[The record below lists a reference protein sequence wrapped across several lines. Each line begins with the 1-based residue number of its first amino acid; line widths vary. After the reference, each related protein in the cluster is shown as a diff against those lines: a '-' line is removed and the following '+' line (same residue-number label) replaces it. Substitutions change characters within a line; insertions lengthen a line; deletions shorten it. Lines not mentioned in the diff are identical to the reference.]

1 MTLHRYTPYYK
12 PLTMLGVPIVVG
24 QLGTIVLAFA
34 DTLMIGHHATSELA
48 AAAFV
53 NNIINLVIIFALGFS
68 YAVTPTVGTLYGQEK
83 TQRIGEMVRN
93 AICANLL
100 LAALIVGVMGGFYLS
115 IDHLGQPAE
124 LLPLIKP
131 YYLVLLASL
140 PFVCL
145 FNVFKQFADGITDTA
160 LSMWV
165 LIGGNILNIFG
176 NWVLIYGNL
185 GAPRLEVQGAAIA
198 TIIARLTEM
207 TMFLIFIAVKRPPF
221 SATPKELVSVDFPL
235 FFRMLKKGSMV
246 LGSEMLWVIS
256 ETVTTAL
263 YNGRGGADVVSGM
276 AASFA
281 IANLFFV
288 AFSGITTA
296 TGVILGSTLG
306 SGELDK
312 ARQEKRWLMTAGVVF
327 GFFMI
332 FVGLLTVPLIPVVFG
347 HLSASAQSITRRMIV
362 LMSLF
367 MPPWVYI
374 NVQLAVSRAG
384 GDTAMGL
391 WVDATTTLLMIIPGI
406 FLVARYTTIGPVAMY
421 GMVKAV
427 DFVKIT
433 IAHFMLK
440 RERWVRNLT
449 DIVQPVK
456 TTE

>member
-115 IDHLGQPAE
+115 IDHLGQPTE

-176 NWVLIYGNL
+176 NWVLIYGQL
-185 GAPRLEVQGAAIA
+185 GAPELGLTGAG
-198 TIIARLTEM
+198 L
-207 TMFLIFIAVKRPPF
+207 
-221 SATPKELVSVDFPL
+221 
-235 FFRMLKKGSMV
+235 
-246 LGSEMLWVIS
+246 
-256 ETVTTAL
+256 
-263 YNGRGGADVVSGM
+263 
-276 AASFA
+276 
-281 IANLFFV
+281 
-288 AFSGITTA
+288 
-296 TGVILGSTLG
+296 STLA
-306 SGELDK
+306 SRVVM
-312 ARQEKRWLMTAGVVF
+312 AVAMMVVF
-327 GFFMI
+327 FSRRKYRAYAQGFL
-332 FVGLLTVPLIPVVFG
+332 GDASTAPTSANSTSWDGPSRCRWAWRPRP
-347 HLSASAQSITRRMIV
+347 SASRASSSAGSARRPW
-362 LMSLF
+362 
-367 MPPWVYI
+367 PPI
-374 NVQLAVSRAG
+374 R
-384 GDTAMGL
+384 
-391 WVDATTTLLMIIPGI
+391 
-406 FLVARYTTIGPVAMY
+406 
-421 GMVKAV
+421 
-427 DFVKIT
+427 
-433 IAHFMLK
+433 
-440 RERWVRNLT
+440 
-449 DIVQPVK
+449 
-456 TTE
+456 

>member
-176 NWVLIYGNL
+176 NWVLIYGQL
-185 GAPRLEVQGAAIA
+185 GAPELGLTGAGLSTLASRVIMAVAMMVVFFSRRKYRAYAQGFLRGRINRADFRQLNLLGWPIA
-198 TIIARLTEM
+198 LQMGMETSAFSLTSIIVGW
-207 TMFLIFIAVKRPPF
+207 I
-221 SATPKELVSVDFPL
+221 
-235 FFRMLKKGSMV
+235 G
-246 LGSEMLWVIS
+246 
-256 ETVTTAL
+256 TTAL
-263 YNGRGGADVVSGM
+263 AAHQVMLTISQVGFMVYSASGPRRRC
-276 AASFA
+276 AS
-281 IANLFFV
+281 
-288 AFSGITTA
+288 A
-296 TGVILGSTLG
+296 T
-306 SGELDK
+306 
-312 ARQEKRWLMTAGVVF
+312 RWASAT
-327 GFFMI
+327 
-332 FVGLLTVPLIPVVFG
+332 TVPPG
-347 HLSASAQSITRRMIV
+347 ATPT
-362 LMSLF
+362 
-367 MPPWVYI
+367 PP
-374 NVQLAVSRAG
+374 SRSS
-384 GDTAMGL
+384 
-391 WVDATTTLLMIIPGI
+391 
-406 FLVARYTTIGPVAMY
+406 
-421 GMVKAV
+421 
-427 DFVKIT
+427 
-433 IAHFMLK
+433 
-440 RERWVRNLT
+440 
-449 DIVQPVK
+449 
-456 TTE
+456 

>member
-115 IDHLGQPAE
+115 IDHLGQPTE

-176 NWVLIYGNL
+176 NWVLIYGQL
-185 GAPRLEVQGAAIA
+185 GAPELGLTGAGLSTLASRVVMAVAMMVVFFSRRKYRAYAQGFLRGRINRADFRQLNLLGWPIA
-198 TIIARLTEM
+198 LQMGMETSAFSLTSIIVGW
-207 TMFLIFIAVKRPPF
+207 I
-221 SATPKELVSVDFPL
+221 
-235 FFRMLKKGSMV
+235 G
-246 LGSEMLWVIS
+246 
-256 ETVTTAL
+256 TTAL
-263 YNGRGGADVVSGM
+263 AAHQVMLTISQVGFMVYYGIGARRRAHQQRDGSARLPCRPGQRLRRLPDRHDAGRGGRRRGLRPAPQHRVALHAQRRRGPPRLAHGM
-276 AASFA
+276 AVPRLSDRRRHAKS
-281 IANLFFV
+281 
-288 AFSGITTA
+288 SSA
-296 TGVILGSTLG
+296 T
-306 SGELDK
+306 
-312 ARQEKRWLMTAGVVF
+312 
-327 GFFMI
+327 
-332 FVGLLTVPLIPVVFG
+332 
-347 HLSASAQSITRRMIV
+347 ASAASPT
-362 LMSLF
+362 S
-367 MPPWVYI
+367 
-374 NVQLAVSRAG
+374 
-384 GDTAMGL
+384 
-391 WVDATTTLLMIIPGI
+391 
-406 FLVARYTTIGPVAMY
+406 AR
-421 GMVKAV
+421 
-427 DFVKIT
+427 
-433 IAHFMLK
+433 
-440 RERWVRNLT
+440 W
-449 DIVQPVK
+449 
-456 TTE
+456 

>member
-176 NWVLIYGNL
+176 NWVLIYGQL
-185 GAPRLEVQGAAIA
+185 GAPELGLTGA
-198 TIIARLTEM
+198 
-207 TMFLIFIAVKRPPF
+207 
-221 SATPKELVSVDFPL
+221 
-235 FFRMLKKGSMV
+235 
-246 LGSEMLWVIS
+246 
-256 ETVTTAL
+256 
-263 YNGRGGADVVSGM
+263 
-276 AASFA
+276 
-281 IANLFFV
+281 
-288 AFSGITTA
+288 
-296 TGVILGSTLG
+296 
-306 SGELDK
+306 
-312 ARQEKRWLMTAGVVF
+312 
-327 GFFMI
+327 
-332 FVGLLTVPLIPVVFG
+332 
-347 HLSASAQSITRRMIV
+347 
-362 LMSLF
+362 
-367 MPPWVYI
+367 
-374 NVQLAVSRAG
+374 
-384 GDTAMGL
+384 
-391 WVDATTTLLMIIPGI
+391 
-406 FLVARYTTIGPVAMY
+406 
-421 GMVKAV
+421 
-427 DFVKIT
+427 
-433 IAHFMLK
+433 
-440 RERWVRNLT
+440 
-449 DIVQPVK
+449 
-456 TTE
+456 

>member
-34 DTLMIGHHATSELA
+34 DTQMIGHHATSELA

-176 NWVLIYGNL
+176 NWVLIYGQL
-185 GAPRLEVQGAAIA
+185 GAPELGLTGAGLSTLASRVVMAVAMMVVFFSRRKYRAYAQGFLRGRINRADFRQLNLLGWPIA
-198 TIIARLTEM
+198 LQMGMETSAFSLTSIIVGW
-207 TMFLIFIAVKRPPF
+207 I
-221 SATPKELVSVDFPL
+221 
-235 FFRMLKKGSMV
+235 G
-246 LGSEMLWVIS
+246 
-256 ETVTTAL
+256 TTAL
-263 YNGRGGADVVSGM
+263 AAHQVMLTISQVGFMVYYGIGAAAAVRISNAMGQHDYRAARGNAYAAFQIVMMLAVVVGAVVFVLRHNIGSLFTPNDDVVRLVSLTVWPFLVYQIGDGM
-276 AASFA
+276 QIVFGNSLRGLAHVRLLVIYAFLA
-281 IANLFFV
+281 FFV
-288 AFSGITTA
+288 ISLPLSYLFGVTLDLGLIGVWYSFPFGLTT
-296 TGVILGSTLG
+296 S
-306 SGELDK
+306 
-312 ARQEKRWLMTAGVVF
+312 
-327 GFFMI
+327 
-332 FVGLLTVPLIPVVFG
+332 GLLYFLAFRRQ
-347 HLSASAQSITRRMIV
+347 LDRLTRSGSER
-362 LMSLF
+362 
-367 MPPWVYI
+367 
-374 NVQLAVSRAG
+374 LA
-384 GDTAMGL
+384 
-391 WVDATTTLLMIIPGI
+391 
-406 FLVARYTTIGPVAMY
+406 
-421 GMVKAV
+421 
-427 DFVKIT
+427 
-433 IAHFMLK
+433 
-440 RERWVRNLT
+440 
-449 DIVQPVK
+449 
-456 TTE
+456 TEK